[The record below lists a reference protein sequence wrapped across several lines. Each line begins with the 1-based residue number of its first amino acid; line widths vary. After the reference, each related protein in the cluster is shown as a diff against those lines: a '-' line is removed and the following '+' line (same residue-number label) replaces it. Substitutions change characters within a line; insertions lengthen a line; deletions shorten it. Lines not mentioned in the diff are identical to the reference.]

1 MSDYSD
7 AVHAERAACV
17 HLALECIKRLSELG
31 ALDPLYRADDL
42 RQVSDAALS
51 ASDLLLSSLNAST
64 GPTAH

>member
-7 AVHAERAACV
+7 SVHAERVACV
-17 HLALECIKRLSELG
+17 HLALECIKRLSELC

-42 RQVSDAALS
+42 RQVSDAALR
-51 ASDLLLSSLNAST
+51 ASDLLLSSGLPST